1 MKSTITVEVQNKR
14 TLVPELK
21 SMDIN
26 SVILQPET
34 RTLKQSLSGVN
45 VETKVSDAQWT
56 AIMNVAKE
64 CAVAHTEVMASH
76 YETVAD
82 LNTRLAEEA
91 AKAAEDK

>member
-14 TLVPELK
+14 TLARESK
-21 SMDIN
+21 TMDIN

-45 VETKVSDAQWT
+45 VETKVTDAQWT
-56 AIMNVAKE
+56 AIMDVAKA
-64 CAVAHTEVMASH
+64 CALAHTEVTGSH

-82 LNTRLAEEA
+82 FNTRKAEEA
-91 AKAAEDK
+91 AKDK